1 MSWVSIINNFFLKC
15 TETEARFYLRV
26 LSIVL
31 YEKFLSNFMIP
42 FFVFPS
48 GLLIDQGNFSADLSA
63 SKLCES
69 VNWMNCMNHITY
81 LRNVSINLY
90 LRPCSIAIYVKLYL
104 YCLSHFRLFFWFVNC
119 KNLFYNL
126 CIAFWKCQDT
136 HCLYWSVFS
145 TEINRKIIFNCLL
158 LLKQVLLVSRLC
170 ELSQGVPEFF
180 LLCLETKARFTIE
193 GF

>member
-1 MSWVSIINNFFLKC
+1 
-15 TETEARFYLRV
+15 
-26 LSIVL
+26 
-31 YEKFLSNFMIP
+31 MIP
-42 FFVFPS
+42 FYVFFS
-48 GLLIDQGNFSADLSA
+48 GLLIDQGKFSADLSA

-81 LRNVSINLY
+81 LRNVQKCKHSFIFETLQYCY
-90 LRPCSIAIYVKLYL
+90 LCKVVFVLFVP
-104 YCLSHFRLFFWFVNC
+104 FQTFFWFVNC

-158 LLKQVLLVSRLC
+158 LLKQVLLVSWLC
-170 ELSQGVPEFF
+170 ELSQGIPEFF
-180 LLCLETKARFTIE
+180 LLCSETKARFTIE